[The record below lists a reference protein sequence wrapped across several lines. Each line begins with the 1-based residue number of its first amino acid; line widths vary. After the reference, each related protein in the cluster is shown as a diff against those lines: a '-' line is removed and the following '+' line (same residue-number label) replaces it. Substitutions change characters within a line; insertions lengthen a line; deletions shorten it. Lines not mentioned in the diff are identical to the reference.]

1 MFKRKSFERYKC
13 LNCATFYERPTEEW
27 VKFNKDLAEAKD
39 PNLVIN
45 PIECPKCKGKKFQH
59 IPKIVKDYKKE
70 FFKIVDSITTFLGKI
85 CGSITSLL
93 IAEYNANAPMA
104 IEYVVGF
111 LFLVFGI
118 KFAHEY
124 LSLDLVWS
132 STLVMLFFIIKKIRK

>member
-1 MFKRKSFERYKC
+1 MFKRKSLERYKC
-13 LNCATFYERPTEEW
+13 LQCANFFERPAEEW
-27 VKFNKDLAEAKD
+27 VKFNQDLAQAKD
-39 PNLVIN
+39 PSLVEV
-45 PIECPKCKGKKFQH
+45 PVQCPKCGSKKFQH
-59 IPKIVKDYKKE
+59 IPIVKKDYLKIFSKK
-70 FFKIVDSITTFLGKI
+70 IDPITSFLGKI

-111 LFLVFGI
+111 LFLIFGI